1 MAVAPASLADKIIV
15 LDGDDDGEEESLSAS
30 CSVSTSIQPQ
40 AEVFQP
46 KVQQPV
52 ASPITQWPCVS
63 ARREPHVLQAEN
75 ERLFGEFVDH
85 CLADTTDCPEVLDYL
100 KTRHAKASPEYL
112 CSVEF
117 RNTLGHCLSRAQAHR
132 SKTFVYINELCT
144 VLTQHAAKKRQVTTQ
159 VEPDSSSA
167 ASVAFRPTSPLLESG
182 DAIRGFQ
189 ANACDRSSQIAYLEN
204 LLKMYNDEI
213 HRLQKS
219 ELSLEDL
226 DAEDSLFIQESKLKR
241 KVRLEDVSLQKLMKI
256 YEKLC
261 ELKGCSTLTGRV
273 IEHRITYSST
283 RYPEINRRRMDS
295 TWIPVAYLL
304 REDGFFQIERFI
316 NGPEAQQTPPDY
328 QDILQQMLR
337 ANERHN
343 LCLSRKQLNQM
354 AKEAFR
360 EVGTRIQ
367 DRRHLDL
374 VYNFGSHL
382 TDPYK
387 PATDPALLDASL
399 LRKLR
404 SNREVAV
411 SRLEE
416 VISKYANKQEDTE
429 ELERRKRQEKK
440 GRGVR
445 ARPSVS
451 FCSQEFW
458 EVTGTASPHTFPF
471 QDSKSEKEGKKE
483 ANEEEEQQEEQ
494 QQQQQ
499 QQQEQEEEEDDEDD
513 EEEEEDSSDPDIEEE
528 MQASA
533 QQEGPGDPGTQPV
546 QPESPQTEPQE
557 PGQESDREAVASEEP
572 LESHTP
578 GPGVATRGG
587 APRGDGRDLQQPSAA
602 AGVQPGAPADSAP
615 QEEQGEEERKRVRGH
630 APDPATFI
638 RSLTLFAAVLLPD
651 CLPACFRSTWPPS
664 VTRRRSSSSRTPS
677 EAPPPASPGFP
688 PRIRVVKRTDVFP
701 VKDWSSSQ
709 REGRKGVRTRLD
721 RIPGSPGM
729 TSDL

>member
-1 MAVAPASLADKIIV
+1 VAPASLADKIIV

-52 ASPITQWPCVS
+52 ASPITQSPCVS

-182 DAIRGFQ
+182 DATLKTEGDGLPENREDVT
-189 ANACDRSSQIAYLEN
+189 AKDEADKKKKRASRRQIAYLEN

-241 KVRLEDVSLQKLMKI
+241 KLMKI

-283 RYPEINRRRMDS
+283 RYPEINRR
-295 TWIPVAYLL
+295 
-304 REDGFFQIERFI
+304 IERFI

-440 GRGVR
+440 RRSASALRSSGR
-445 ARPSVS
+445 S
-451 FCSQEFW
+451 
-458 EVTGTASPHTFPF
+458 TGTASPHTFPF

-483 ANEEEEQQEEQ
+483 ANEEE
-494 QQQQQ
+494 
-499 QQQEQEEEEDDEDD
+499 
-513 EEEEEDSSDPDIEEE
+513 SSDPDIEEE

-533 QQEGPGDPGTQPV
+533 QQEGPDQDDEDDDDDGAHPVCNGTNRDSRSGEGVGTASAGKRRSLGTSGVTLSPAKASPRGLGCPTSPRQDAV
-546 QPESPQTEPQE
+546 SFQPESPQTEPQE

-578 GPGVATRGG
+578 GPGVATVTKDGPPPPVSPG
-587 APRGDGRDLQQPSAA
+587 LSLDKGCGETCNGHLAASQPQETQEEEGDGRGRRPPGLGTPGPGEIR
-602 AGVQPGAPADSAP
+602 AGVPGWG
-615 QEEQGEEERKRVRGH
+615 QGAGPLPH
-630 APDPATFI
+630 AVP
-638 RSLTLFAAVLLPD
+638 SCGSEVE
-651 CLPACFRSTWPPS
+651 LPAAMDGTCSSPPQQLE
-664 VTRRRSSSSRTPS
+664 SSQDHPLT
-677 EAPPPASPGFP
+677 PPPKKNKVNVATQCDPEEV
-688 PRIRVVKRTDVFP
+688 IV
-701 VKDWSSSQ
+701 
-709 REGRKGVRTRLD
+709 L
-721 RIPGSPGM
+721 
-729 TSDL
+729 SDSE